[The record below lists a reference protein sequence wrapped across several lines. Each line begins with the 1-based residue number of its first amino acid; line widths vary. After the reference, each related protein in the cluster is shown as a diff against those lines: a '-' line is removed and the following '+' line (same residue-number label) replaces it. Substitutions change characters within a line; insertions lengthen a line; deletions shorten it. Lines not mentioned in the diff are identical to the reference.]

1 MSSMDLAIRFL
12 LENVFML
19 YIYVVLLRF
28 LLQLAEADFYNP
40 LSQFV
45 VKATNPLLKPLRQ
58 VIRPIKKQDIASLLL
73 AVLLYGVMIA
83 LIALLVY
90 KTQFS
95 IAQLAMWSVA
105 GTLYAIT
112 GIYLFGI
119 IISAILSWIPST
131 HGHPAAFLLSQLV
144 EPPVAPIRK
153 IMPDLGGIDLSPLGA
168 LLILNVIR
176 IFLKPF
182 VPL

>member
-28 LLQLAEADFYNP
+28 LLQLAKADFYNP

-58 VIRPIKKQDIASLLL
+58 VIRPVKQQDIASLVL
-73 AVLLYGVMIA
+73 AVFLYGVMIA

-90 KTQFS
+90 QSQLS
-95 IAQLAMWSVA
+95 ISQLAIWSLA

-112 GIYLFGI
+112 GIYLVGI
-119 IISAILSWIPST
+119 IVSAIMSWIPSAQ
-131 HGHPAAFLLSQLV
+131 GHPAAYLLHQLV

-153 IMPDLGGIDLSPLGA
+153 LMPDLGGIDLSPLA
-168 LLILNVIR
+168 VLLILNVIR